1 MTDREL
7 AEIRQRGD
15 VADVPRLTQEI
26 ERMWSQNRTL
36 ADEIVRLEREVARL
50 RGLSWKDEAR
60 KESTRLPMKKPH
72 E

>member
-15 VADVPRLTQEI
+15 AADIPKLVAEV

-50 RGLSWKDEAR
+50 RGLSWKDEDR
-60 KESTRLPMKKPH
+60 KESTKLPMRKPR